1 MSDLIAELQ
10 SILEDAEHVLRDAEH
25 GAVTSATSTAARLSI
40 ETPPGGWTHEQ
51 RARLLSLASDESQE
65 PLGHVPLLG
74 TYQEIVE
81 AARGSVRQAQGNLIA
96 EAIRAALEG
105 LQRLAQERPLLE
117 LVRIADAR
125 RDDIAGGP
133 LSWVWFPGRGLW
145 KRSLQKLRGR
155 QFVRAAQDLETQL
168 REIEN
173 LLALLRSPELALPEQ
188 FAQRLAGAD
197 RYLMTHRAALEKLH
211 GV

>member
-10 SILEDAEHVLRDAEH
+10 SILEDAEHVLRDTERAAAE
-25 GAVTSATSTAARLSI
+25 SATATAAQLSI
-40 ETPPGGWTHEQ
+40 ETPAGGWTHEQ
-51 RARLLSLASDESQE
+51 RAMLLRKVRDDNRE
-65 PLGHVPLLG
+65 PPPRAALLG
-74 TYQEIVE
+74 TYQELVE
-81 AARGSVRQAQGNLIA
+81 AARGSVRQAQSTLIA
-96 EAIRAALEG
+96 EATRVALER

-145 KRSLQKLRGR
+145 RRGLQKLRGR